1 MSSDFD
7 EATVGHRRW
16 PLPERMSEVLEE
28 LAKDDGERITFG
40 EILSGLRHRAFG
52 FAMLVF
58 ALPCSL
64 PMPPGIP
71 TICGV
76 ALVVIA
82 FNLIALRKRLWLPK
96 AIAAKSIERADL
108 QRIIGRALPAMR
120 RVERFCRPR
129 WPVVTESFGKV
140 LIGIV
145 VFVLG
150 FIMILP
156 IPLIGNMPP
165 GFAASF
171 IAVGVAERDGLIV
184 LIGLVISAG
193 AIALASAGTWAA
205 VLGLLNWI

>member
-7 EATVGHRRW
+7 EATVGHRHW
-16 PLPERMSEVLEE
+16 PLPERTSEVLEE

-82 FNLIALRKRLWLPK
+82 FNLITLRKRLWLPK

-193 AIALASAGTWAA
+193 AIALASAATWAA
-205 VLGLLNWI
+205 VLGLLNLL